1 VLRIAIIG
9 SGPAGIYATEALT
22 RTGDVSV
29 DVFDALPCPY
39 GLVRYGVAPDHPK
52 IRSIVATLRTVLE
65 HPQVRF
71 VGNVQVGKDLSIDDL
86 DRHFDATIV
95 ASGAA
100 LGRRMGIPGEDL
112 PGSFS
117 ATDFVAWYNGHPDS
131 PLDQFTLDARTAVVV
146 GMGNVAVDVA
156 RILAKS
162 ADDLRGTDL
171 PHHVLEVLERSS
183 ITDIHMIGRRGPVQ
197 AKFTTK
203 ELREL
208 GELHHA
214 DVVVDPAELVAD
226 AASELALATS
236 PAARRNLEALQEWS
250 HRPLLGRPRRL
261 HLRFWLR
268 PVAVLGEDRVSGV
281 LVERTRPTDTGGATG
296 TGDTWPIDADMV
308 LRSIGYRGTSLP
320 GLPFDDDAAVV
331 PNDKGRVLRA
341 DGTQLP
347 RWYVAGW
354 IKRGPTGVIGTNR
367 RDAYETVASL
377 IEDAPG
383 SPDVDRDP
391 EAVTHMLAQRG
402 VLAVT
407 WDGWNA
413 IDVAETELG
422 RSQGR
427 DRARIAQ
434 REMLLQ
440 FARAQIASS

>member
-1 VLRIAIIG
+1 
-9 SGPAGIYATEALT
+9 
-22 RTGDVSV
+22 
-29 DVFDALPCPY
+29 
-39 GLVRYGVAPDHPK
+39 
-52 IRSIVATLRTVLE
+52 
-65 HPQVRF
+65 
-71 VGNVQVGKDLSIDDL
+71 
-86 DRHFDATIV
+86 
-95 ASGAA
+95 
-100 LGRRMGIPGEDL
+100 
-112 PGSFS
+112 
-117 ATDFVAWYNGHPDS
+117 
-131 PLDQFTLDARTAVVV
+131 
-146 GMGNVAVDVA
+146 
-156 RILAKS
+156 
-162 ADDLRGTDL
+162 
-171 PHHVLEVLERSS
+171 
-183 ITDIHMIGRRGPVQ
+183 VQ

-214 DVVVDPAELVAD
+214 DVVVDPAELVTD
-226 AASELALATS
+226 AASDLALATS

-250 HRPLLGRPRRL
+250 QRPLRGRPRRL

-268 PVAVLGEDRVSGV
+268 PVEVLGEDRVSGL
-281 LVERTRPTDTGGATG
+281 LVERTHPTDTGGAAG
-296 TGDTWPIDADMV
+296 TGDTWAIDADMV

-320 GLPFDDDAAVV
+320 GLPFDYDAAVV
-331 PNDKGRVLRA
+331 PNDKGRVLLE
-341 DGTQLP
+341 DGTQLS

-377 IEDAPG
+377 FEDAPG
-383 SPDVDRDP
+383 SPDVIRDP
-391 EAVTHMLAQRG
+391 EAVTQLLAQRG

-413 IDVAETELG
+413 IDVAESELG